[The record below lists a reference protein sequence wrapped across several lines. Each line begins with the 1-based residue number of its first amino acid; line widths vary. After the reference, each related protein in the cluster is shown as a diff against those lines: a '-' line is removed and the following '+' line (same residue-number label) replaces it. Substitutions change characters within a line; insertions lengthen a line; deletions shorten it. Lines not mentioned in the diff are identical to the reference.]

1 MATDCSIE
9 GCEQPHEARGWC
21 SRHYDSWRAHGDP
34 LALKYHRYSTPEESF
49 SARTKSSPSGCLEW
63 TGALYGN
70 GYGNIRVGGRSALA
84 HRYAWER
91 ANGPIPEGA
100 EVDHICH
107 NVACV
112 AVEHLRLATRVQ
124 NSRNFSGARRDNLST
139 GIRGVSVSKQGRIRA
154 YVYPGGGGRIEKT
167 FRSVEDATEW
177 VRDMR
182 GRLYGAFQGGG

>member
-21 SRHYDSWRAHGDP
+21 SRHYDSWRSHGDP
-34 LALKYHRYSTPEESF
+34 LALKYNRYSTPEESF
-49 SARTKSSPSGCLEW
+49 AARTRPSSGGCIEW
-63 TGALYGN
+63 TGAKHKN
-70 GYGNIRVGGRSALA
+70 GYGNIRVNGNGALA

-91 ANGPIPEGA
+91 VHGPIEPGMEI
-100 EVDHICH
+100 DHICH

-112 AVEHLRLATRVQ
+112 AVEHLRLATRAQ

-154 YVYPGGGGRIEKT
+154 YVHPEGGRRIEKT
-167 FRSVEDATEW
+167 FRSVEEAAEW

-182 GRLYGAFQGGG
+182 SRLYGAFKGGG